1 VIQRG
6 NNRGACFFADD
17 DYYCYLHWLR
27 KAAADHDVAVH
38 AYVLMTNHVHI
49 LATPAK
55 PGALAMMMQ
64 SLGRRY
70 VRYVNATYKR
80 SGTLWEGR
88 YKAGA
93 VDAEDY
99 LLRVYRYIE
108 LNPGAGGY
116 GGVSSRVSVVQPC
129 GQWGWQ
135 GERLV
140 ETARALSCAWSWAD
154 RAD

>member
-1 VIQRG
+1 MI
-6 NNRGACFFADD
+6 
-17 DYYCYLHWLR
+17 
-27 KAAADHDVAVH
+27 
-38 AYVLMTNHVHI
+38 NHVHI

-55 PGALAMMMQ
+55 PGALGTMMQ

-88 YKAGA
+88 YKVGA

-108 LNPGAGGY
+108 LNPVLARVNRVPTKNWRSPTLRRLAGRTRNSARRLHAL
-116 GGVSSRVSVVQPC
+116 VQRRSIRTCIRTALLLASPEACWPLRPLHSAPTTIPRVRCV
-129 GQWGWQ
+129 W
-135 GERLV
+135 
-140 ETARALSCAWSWAD
+140 
-154 RAD
+154 

>member
-1 VIQRG
+1 MI
-6 NNRGACFFADD
+6 
-17 DYYCYLHWLR
+17 
-27 KAAADHDVAVH
+27 
-38 AYVLMTNHVHI
+38 NHVHI

-55 PGALAMMMQ
+55 PGALGTMMQ

-88 YKAGA
+88 YKVGA

-108 LNPGAGGY
+108 LNPVLARVNRVPTKKPGAHRRYAG
-116 GGVSSRVSVVQPC
+116 
-129 GQWGWQ
+129 
-135 GERLV
+135 
-140 ETARALSCAWSWAD
+140 
-154 RAD
+154 